1 MLSARFRKRSER
13 PVSSD
18 SNVSTGSISA
28 AKTVRRLA
36 PPRVPEMRD
45 AINWT
50 TGPRFDR
57 AVPGVVA
64 DSQSS

>member
-1 MLSARFRKRSER
+1 MLRAHFRKRSKR
-13 PVSSD
+13 PLSSD
-18 SNVSTGSISA
+18 LNVSTGSISA

-50 TGPRFDR
+50 SEPRFDG
-57 AVPGVVA
+57 AVRGVAA